1 MALPAMKTTR
11 AMRVMKKKTVS
22 KIARGRF
29 AKALVLRGTKE
40 KTAGGVKKE
49 GLFKNKRGKIVS
61 KKSSAAGKRSFQHI
75 RGWATACATARKEL
89 HLAGFVAINGKTAA
103 GRALYAKAK
112 AIYAA

>member
-1 MALPAMKTTR
+1 MKTTR
-11 AMRVMKKKTVS
+11 AMRAMKKKAVS

-40 KTAGGVKKE
+40 KTTGGLKKE
-49 GLFKNKRGKIVS
+49 GLFKNKWGRVVS
-61 KKSSAAGKRSFQHI
+61 KKASANGKRRFQNI
-75 RGWATACATARKEL
+75 RGWSTALATARKEL